1 MKIGVIGSGSWGTSL
16 AYLLSTKGHEVIL
29 WGRDLEM
36 MSEIQVKRCHPR
48 FASSIKFSDLLE
60 ATSDFE
66 KVIQESDC
74 LFFVV
79 PSYGMGEVAER
90 AAKVAKKDVLLVS
103 CAKGF
108 EPDTFKRMSEVLEE
122 KFSGISSKVT
132 VLSGPN
138 HAEEVIL
145 GQPSATLVASK
156 DEEAGKRIQDILNTP
171 TFRVYTSLDVIGAEI
186 GGALKNIIALA
197 SGILS
202 GLKMGD
208 NSKAALMTRGLAEI
222 ARLGVALG
230 ANPMTFTGL
239 SGVGDLIVTCT
250 SEHSRNFRAGKLMAQ
265 GKTVKEA
272 MTEIGMVVEG
282 IRAAE
287 AAHFLSLETAVP
299 MPISEVLYGVIQ
311 EKFTVQ
317 EAVARLLE
325 REKNSELEELSY
337 F

>member
-1 MKIGVIGSGSWGTSL
+1 MKIGVLGSGSWGATL

-29 WGRDLEM
+29 WGRD
-36 MSEIQVKRCHPR
+36 SELMAELQATRHHPR
-48 FASSIKFSDLLE
+48 FASSMTFPDQIE

-66 KVIQESDC
+66 KTIQESDC

-79 PSYGMGEVAER
+79 PSYGMGEIAER
-90 AAKVAKKDVLLVS
+90 AAKFAKKDVLLVS

-108 EPDTFKRMSEVLEE
+108 EPGTFKRMSEVLEE
-122 KFSGISSKVT
+122 KFVGISSKVE

-145 GQPSATLVASK
+145 GQPSATLIASK
-156 DEEAGKRIQDILNTP
+156 DEEAGKRIQDILITP

-222 ARLGVALG
+222 ARLGVAMG

-265 GKTVKEA
+265 GRTAKEA
-272 MTEIGMVVEG
+272 MAEIGMVVEG

-287 AAHFLSLETAVP
+287 AAHFLSLQTAVP

-311 EKFTVQ
+311 EKLSVH